1 MHLAVTWIL
10 NCISPILSFLTP
22 QIHRFH
28 HPFPILTSL
37 SKRVGPLRAEDLF
50 VVGYLWYTMRQWE
63 FQALR
68 DELLDVWSFDLVRCD
83 FDDFENLRVVELAA
97 QPFLTDGER
106 LHEST

>member
-1 MHLAVTWIL
+1 
-10 NCISPILSFLTP
+10 
-22 QIHRFH
+22 
-28 HPFPILTSL
+28 
-37 SKRVGPLRAEDLF
+37 
-50 VVGYLWYTMRQWE
+50 MRQWE